1 MSKSIDYREMLR
13 LEFNLRRIRN
23 PKYSL
28 RAFARDCKISASRF
42 SEVFNEHNHLSISSG
57 QRIVQYLGL
66 SAQMTQNFLDSIIKE
81 SRKSDGRKGAQKVNS
96 SVAPIDNKLKIPT
109 QDEPSGSLN

>member
-1 MSKSIDYREMLR
+1 MSNSIDYREMLR

-66 SAQMTQNFLDSIIKE
+66 STQMAQSFLDSITIE
-81 SRKSDGRKGAQKVNS
+81 SRKADRRKGSQKSKS
-96 SVAPIDNKLKIPT
+96 SA
-109 QDEPSGSLN
+109 SSLENTFKPN